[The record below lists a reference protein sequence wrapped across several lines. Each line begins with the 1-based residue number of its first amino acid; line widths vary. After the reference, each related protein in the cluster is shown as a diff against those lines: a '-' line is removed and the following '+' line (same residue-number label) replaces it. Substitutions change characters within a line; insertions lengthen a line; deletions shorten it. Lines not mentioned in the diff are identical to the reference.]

1 MRLDAYYFGFDSTGN
16 EDIDRVL
23 SAVACAGKAYHHTRD
38 WTEPI
43 AKPYEPTHR
52 GGTCAEW
59 IQNAANDAATKLAAA
74 RREGVIE
81 GLERALFAIQQER
94 GNWDDTTQINGCEYW
109 IRAEIER
116 LKAEG

>member
-23 SAVACAGKAYHHTRD
+23 SAVACAGKAYHHTSD

-74 RREGVIE
+74 YREGVIE
-81 GLERALFAIQQER
+81 GLERALRLI
-94 GNWDDTTQINGCEYW
+94 DDATEAESDASGRDLICF
-109 IRAEIER
+109 EIER
-116 LKAEG
+116 LKGE

>member
-74 RREGVIE
+74 YREGVIE
-81 GLERALFAIQQER
+81 GLERALGLALTAMPHER
-94 GNWDDTTQINGCEYW
+94 PALVAL
-109 IRAEIER
+109 IRAEIEK
-116 LKAEG
+116 LKGAD

>member
-23 SAVACAGKAYHHTRD
+23 SAVACAGKAYHHTSD

-81 GLERALFAIQQER
+81 GLEWALACVDTRGQQTRPLLARVE
-94 GNWDDTTQINGCEYW
+94 IL
-109 IRAEIER
+109 RAELER
-116 LKAEG
+116 LREEKP